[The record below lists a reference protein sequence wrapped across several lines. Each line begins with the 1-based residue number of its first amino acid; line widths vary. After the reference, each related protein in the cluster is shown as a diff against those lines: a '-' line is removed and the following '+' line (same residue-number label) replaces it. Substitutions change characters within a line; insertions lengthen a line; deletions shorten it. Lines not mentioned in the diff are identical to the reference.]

1 MNTEK
6 KLEGLKEKLKEITNL
21 EHASQLLSWDREV
34 YMPESGSKHRAES
47 ISELSGLI
55 HQKTLALDEN
65 SLLSDLNAAKKDGDL
80 SENGDVIVRETWR
93 EYKREAKLPDEFV
106 RNLSQLTSEAQDV
119 WRKARAND
127 DFSQF
132 GPTLEKIVDMQRKK
146 AAYLEFETT
155 LYDPLLDGFEPGMST
170 EKTEKLFS
178 DLRDFLVPLIDE
190 ISDQSLDISHP
201 ITGKEIKKES
211 QKAFN
216 KEILEKFGY
225 NFQAGRLD
233 ASTHPFTLGLSPQDV
248 RITTRYDKSD
258 LLYSLSSTL
267 HEMGHGL
274 YEQGLPDKDYGT
286 PLAREPSLGI
296 HESQS
301 RLWENHIGRS
311 QPFAKWL
318 TRQMRENLQ
327 GVSDELTADNLYREL
342 NTVEPSLIRTEA
354 DEVTYNLHIIIRFE
368 LEKALIE
375 EDLAVENLPAAWN
388 KKYEEYLGIEVPND
402 KKGVLQDIHWS
413 QGSFGYFPTYTF
425 GNLYAA
431 KLDAAIQEEI
441 DTVDEQLSNGTFDEI
456 LSWLQDNIHK
466 EGMRYKP
473 EDLIENVTGE
483 PLKTDAF
490 KQYIEDKYKSLY
502 NI

>member
-1 MNTEK
+1 MNTNK
-6 KLEGLKEKLKEITNL
+6 KLETLDEKLKEIANL
-21 EHASQLLSWDREV
+21 GHASKLMSWDREV

-65 SLLSDLNAAKKDGDL
+65 NLLSDLNAARKDGGL
-80 SENGDVIVRETWR
+80 SEDEAVIVRETWR
-93 EYKREAKLPDEFV
+93 EYEREAKLSEEFV

-119 WRKARAND
+119 WRKARANN
-127 DFSQF
+127 DFLQF
-132 GPTLEKIVDMQRKK
+132 GPTLEEIVDMQRKK
-146 AAYLEFETT
+146 AEYLEFETT
-155 LYDPLLDGFEPGMST
+155 PYDPLLDGFEPGMST

-178 DLRDFLVPLIDE
+178 DLRDFLVPLIDKV
-190 ISDQSLDISHP
+190 SDQSLDITHS
-201 ITGKEIKKES
+201 ITGKEIRKED

-225 NFQAGRLD
+225 DFQAGRLD
-233 ASTHPFTLGLSPQDV
+233 ASTHPFTLGSQDV

-258 LLYSLSSTL
+258 LLSSLSFTL

-274 YEQGLPDKDYGT
+274 YEQGLPDKNYGT

-311 QPFAKWL
+311 QPFTKWL
-318 TRQMRENLQ
+318 TRQMQENLQ
-327 GVSDELTADNLYREL
+327 SVSDELTTDNLYREL

-375 EDLAVENLPAAWN
+375 EGLAVENLPAAWN
-388 KKYEEYLGIEVPND
+388 KKYEEYLGIEVPNN
-402 KKGVLQDIHWS
+402 KQGVLQDIHWS

-431 KLDAAIQEEI
+431 KLDATIREEI

-466 EGMRYKP
+466 EGMRYKT

-490 KQYIEDKYKSLY
+490 KQYIEDKYRGLY
-502 NI
+502 DI